1 MGILG
6 FFVLGAEVVSKP
18 IFSVSVVPP
27 VVVGTAGLFVVVGF
41 FVVGLLGFF
50 VVGGVGGTSFFAV
63 VVGLAVGFF
72 TAFVAATRP
81 RRIATAFMFIKL
93 V

>member
-6 FFVLGAEVVSKP
+6 FFVLGVEVVSKP
-18 IFSVSVVPP
+18 IFSVVPP
-27 VVVGTAGLFVVVGF
+27 VVVGTAGLFVAVGF

-50 VVGGVGGTSFFAV
+50 VVGGVGGTRFFAV

-72 TAFVAATRP
+72 TALVAATRP
-81 RRIATAFMFIKL
+81 RRIATAFMF
-93 V
+93 

>member
-18 IFSVSVVPP
+18 IFSVVPP

-72 TAFVAATRP
+72 TAFVVATRP

>member
-1 MGILG
+1 MG
-6 FFVLGAEVVSKP
+6 AAVVGKP
-18 IFSVSVVPP
+18 IFSFVT
-27 VVVGTAGLFVVVGF
+27 TAGFLVPGF
-41 FVVGLLGFF
+41 FVVGLLGFC

-81 RRIATAFMFIKL
+81 RRIIATAFMFIKMAME
-93 V
+93 